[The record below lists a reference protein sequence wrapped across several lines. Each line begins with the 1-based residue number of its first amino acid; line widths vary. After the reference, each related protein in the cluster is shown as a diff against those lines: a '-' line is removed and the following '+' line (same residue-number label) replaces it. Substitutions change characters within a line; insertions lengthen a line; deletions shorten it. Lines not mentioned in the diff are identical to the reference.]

1 MLLEDHLADDL
12 DGTCPNEWNQR
23 RRECKGV
30 EGVRGGARGGA
41 SKGARGGVRGARA
54 R

>member
-23 RRECKGV
+23 RRECEVGRGEAQAKGR
-30 EGVRGGARGGA
+30 EGA
-41 SKGARGGVRGARA
+41 
-54 R
+54 

>member
-12 DGTCPNEWNQR
+12 DGTCPNEWNER

-30 EGVRGGARGGA
+30 EGVRGGARGGVQDTEEA
-41 SKGARGGVRGARA
+41 QAKGREGA
-54 R
+54 